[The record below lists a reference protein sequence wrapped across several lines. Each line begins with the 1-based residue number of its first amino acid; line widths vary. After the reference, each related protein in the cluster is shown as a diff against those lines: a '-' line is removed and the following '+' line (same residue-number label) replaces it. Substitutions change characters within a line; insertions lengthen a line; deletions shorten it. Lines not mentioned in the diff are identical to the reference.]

1 MNTKLLYPIL
11 FILMMLTGCNAA
23 VNIQGKVAGIDS
35 GRFFYQDGN
44 LVTEYKMDIDV
55 VWRACE
61 KTVTDLKATE
71 IQKERKILGGMIEA
85 VIDEDKVT
93 IKVEYLGRDSTSV
106 SISVGATGNNMA
118 SRLIQDR
125 ISDNMTKR

>member
-71 IQKERKILGGMIEA
+71 IQKERKISGGMIEA

>member
-71 IQKERKILGGMIEA
+71 IQKERKISGGMIEA

-118 SRLIQDR
+118 SRLI
-125 ISDNMTKR
+125 

>member
-71 IQKERKILGGMIEA
+71 IQKERKISGGMIEA

-106 SISVGATGNNMA
+106 SILVGATGNNMA

>member
-1 MNTKLLYPIL
+1 MNTKLLYPIV

-71 IQKERKILGGMIEA
+71 IQKERKISGGMIEA

-93 IKVEYLGRDSTSV
+93 IKVEYLGRDLTSV
-106 SISVGATGNNMA
+106 SILVGATGNNMA